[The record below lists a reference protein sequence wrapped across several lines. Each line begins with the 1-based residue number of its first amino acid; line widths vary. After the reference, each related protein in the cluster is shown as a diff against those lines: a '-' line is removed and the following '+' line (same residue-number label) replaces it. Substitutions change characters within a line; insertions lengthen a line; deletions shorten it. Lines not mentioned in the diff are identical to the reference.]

1 MTATSVSKPLAGKV
15 ALVTG
20 ASSGIGRA
28 TALALAEA
36 GAAVAIVARRADR
49 LAELAAAIEA
59 AGAKTLVI
67 EADLGDA
74 STPAQVVD
82 KAASRW
88 GRLDIVVNNAG
99 VMLLSSVAEAVGEEW
114 RRMIELNLLSLMNV
128 TQAALPHLKADKGHV
143 VNIASVAGR
152 VANPGASGYAA
163 TKFGVVAFSEALRR
177 EVFTDGVRV
186 TVVEPGLVRTELGD
200 HITNPNSKAGLE
212 RRLAE
217 IEPLEAED
225 VAAAILFAVSQP
237 PRVSI
242 NEILIRPTGQER

>member
-1 MTATSVSKPLAGKV
+1 MNAKPASKPLSGKV

-36 GAAVAIVARRADR
+36 GAAVAIAARRADR
-49 LAELAAAIEA
+49 LAGLAAEIEA
-59 AGAKTLVI
+59 TGAEALVI

-74 STPAQVVD
+74 GVPAQLVE
-82 KAASRW
+82 KAASRL

-114 RRMIELNLLSLMNV
+114 RRMIELNLLSLMSL
-128 TQAALPHLKADKGHV
+128 TQAALPHLKASKGHV

-177 EVFTDGVRV
+177 EVFSDGVRV

-200 HITNPNSKAGLE
+200 HVTNPGSKAGLE